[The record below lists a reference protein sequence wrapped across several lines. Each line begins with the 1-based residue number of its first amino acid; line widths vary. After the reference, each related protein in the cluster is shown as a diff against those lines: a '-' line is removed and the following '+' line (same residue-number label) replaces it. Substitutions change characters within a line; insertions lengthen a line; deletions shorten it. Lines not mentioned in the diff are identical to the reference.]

1 MIKKPIPVLFILS
14 VLFYTAIQILPGKK
28 ETELSRDMEKA
39 SVFMQRA
46 LDCIKDCR
54 EKKDLPIDENIDVNR
69 TGIVGVEFSE
79 LTTSIGSLK
88 SKRTTTNPNFAG
100 LVVFLLNK
108 AGLKKGD
115 TIAVGASGS
124 FPAVIISVLA
134 ASKAMDL
141 DPIMISSLGAS
152 QWGANNPDFHWLH
165 MLECLWECGVF
176 DFRPAA
182 VSLGG
187 DKDTGED
194 LEPGFRSSLI
204 RAIKNTGFPFFFKS
218 DLRENI
224 KARLDLYDSRAGSRE
239 IKAFVNIGG
248 NIANIGTDSEVLHVK
263 PGISK
268 IRKIPPE
275 EKRGVLFEM
284 AVRNVPV
291 IHMLYIQGL
300 VQQYGLPWD
309 PIPLP
314 QPGEGDIYKLAAGN
328 QKVFLYL
335 AAVYLLLVFLVFV
348 ARSFSL
354 FQWPN
359 RF

>member
-1 MIKKPIPVLFILS
+1 
-14 VLFYTAIQILPGKK
+14 
-28 ETELSRDMEKA
+28 MEKA
-39 SVFMQRA
+39 SIFMMEA
-46 LDCIKDCR
+46 LDCIKEYR
-54 EKKDLPIDENIDVNR
+54 EEKSIPIDESIDVNK
-69 TGIVGVEFSE
+69 TAILGVEFSD
-79 LTTSIGSLK
+79 LTTSVGSLK

-108 AGLKKGD
+108 AGVKKGD

-141 DPIMISSLGAS
+141 DPIIISSLGAS
-152 QWGANNPDFHWLH
+152 QWGANDPDFHWLH

-176 DFRPAA
+176 NFRPAA

-194 LEPGFRSSLI
+194 LEPGIRSRLI
-204 RAIKNTGFPFFFKS
+204 SAIKNTGLSFFFKS

-224 KARLDLYDSRAGSRE
+224 KARLGLYNFHADSKE

-268 IRKIPPE
+268 IRKIPSE

-284 AVRNVPV
+284 AARNIPV
-291 IHMLYIQGL
+291 IHLLYIQGL

-314 QPGEGDIYKLAAGN
+314 HPGEGDIYKLAAGS

-335 AAVYLLLVFLVFV
+335 TSIYLLLVFLVFV
-348 ARSFSL
+348 VRSFSL

-359 RF
+359 RI